1 MMSFIPLSIV
11 IITRNEAA
19 NIERCIRSVQA
30 ICNDIIVVDSGSTD
44 KTVTLAEKMGAR
56 VFRLPWGGYSKQ
68 KNFGNSKSK
77 HNYIFSLDADE
88 AFSPELRDEL
98 IALFKQGNLKPL
110 YKVNRFN
117 HFCNKPIRHGSW
129 YPDWHY
135 CLFDKTILHWLE
147 TDDVHES
154 LSWNASTPKGT
165 LKSVLLHYTT
175 RSELQ
180 YLQKMEKY
188 AHLFAVKMHAR
199 GKSAGMLKA
208 YSSALFRFYREYI
221 LQLGFLDGTA
231 GFKIARAHY
240 IYTRNKYLYLRD
252 M

>member
-1 MMSFIPLSIV
+1 MSFIPLSVV
-11 IITRNEAA
+11 IITRNEEA
-19 NIERCIRSVQA
+19 NIERCIRSVQGLTL
-30 ICNDIIVVDSGSTD
+30 DIIVVDSGSTD
-44 KTVTLAEKMGAR
+44 KTTALAEKMGAR
-56 VFRLPWGGYSKQ
+56 VFPLPWGGYSKQ

-77 HNYIFSLDADE
+77 YDYIFSLDADE
-88 AFSPELRDEL
+88 ALSPELCDEL
-98 IALFKQGNLKPL
+98 RKLFLAGNLKPL

-117 HFCNKPIRHGSW
+117 HYCNKPIRHGSW

-154 LSWNASTPKGT
+154 LSWNASTPRGT

-180 YLQKMEKY
+180 YAKKMEKY
-188 AHLFAVKMHAR
+188 ARLFAVKMHAK
-199 GKSAGMLKA
+199 GKSAGIIKA
-208 YSSALFRFYREYI
+208 YSSAIFRFYKEYI

-231 GFKIARAHY
+231 GFKIARAHF